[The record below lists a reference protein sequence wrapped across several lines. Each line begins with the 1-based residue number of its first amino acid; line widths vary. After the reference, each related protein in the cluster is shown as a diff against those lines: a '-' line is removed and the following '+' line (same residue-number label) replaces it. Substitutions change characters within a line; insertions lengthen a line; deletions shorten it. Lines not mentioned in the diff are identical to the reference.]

1 MPDAA
6 TKAYTRLD
14 EARTKPLD
22 SAILRR
28 MWQHLRPHRKQVMI
42 NMVIAVAIVAMEL
55 VPPPLARHI
64 IDVDVFQNRS
74 PTGLARSLV
83 VLLGSILAI
92 WGLWRI
98 FIWRVTSVGERV
110 ICELRADIFS
120 HLQRLSMSYF
130 DRTKVGRIIARGT
143 HDLQAMRH
151 TMVWAVPRLV
161 QMSMTLIGAM
171 VMMAW
176 ADVRLFAALVFMVPG
191 LWLTNH
197 LFRQRVSEAWRD
209 VREWTS
215 RITANVAEN
224 ISGIRVVQ
232 AFTRENTN
240 LAAFNELQDHAVASH
255 MRAARIFG
263 VYLPTIELIGAF
275 GKGIILLYGGWLV
288 SRGETGIGT
297 LVMFLMC
304 YDMFFEPIRQ
314 LGEIHH
320 NALHAMAGGERIY
333 ALLDTKPKIVDQPGA
348 AEMPIAQGLVEF
360 DHVTFSYVPGTVVLH
375 DVSFEVR
382 AGQTVAL
389 VGPTGAGKS
398 SIVNLICRFYEPQSG
413 YIRVDGADIRSV
425 TIDSLRRNIGF
436 VQQEN
441 FLFAGTISDN
451 IRYGRLDA
459 SDQEIVDAAKALGC
473 HDVFDAMS
481 NGYQTPVGERGEAI
495 SLGQRQLICFTRA
508 MVADP
513 AILILDEATSAV
525 DSETEMR
532 IQQALRQLLSGR
544 TSFVV
549 AHRLSTIRDADLA
562 LVIDD
567 GRIVERGTHNEL
579 LKLDGQY
586 RRLYEEFVRA

>member
-1 MPDAA
+1 
-6 TKAYTRLD
+6 
-14 EARTKPLD
+14 
-22 SAILRR
+22 
-28 MWQHLRPHRKQVMI
+28 
-42 NMVIAVAIVAMEL
+42 MEL
-55 VPPPLARHI
+55 VPPPLTRHI

-83 VLLGSILAI
+83 VLLSSILAI

-98 FIWRVTSVGERV
+98 YIWRVTSVGERV
-110 ICELRADIFS
+110 ICELRADIFK

-143 HDLQAMRH
+143 HDLQAMRQ
-151 TMVWAVPRLV
+151 TMVWSLPRLV
-161 QMSMTLIGAM
+161 QMAMTLIGAM

-176 ADVRLFAALVFMVPG
+176 ADVRLFSALVFMVPG

-197 LFRQRVSEAWRD
+197 LFRRQVSQAWRD

-215 RITANVAEN
+215 RVTANVAEN

-232 AFTRENTN
+232 AFTREDTN
-240 LAAFNELQDHAVASH
+240 LVVFNELQDNAVASH

-275 GKGIILLYGGWLV
+275 GKSIILLYGGWLV
-288 SRGETGIGT
+288 AGGKTGIGT

-304 YDMFFEPIRQ
+304 YDMFFAPIRQ

-333 ALLDTKPKIVDQPGA
+333 ALLDTKPKIVDQSGA
-348 AEMPIAQGLVEF
+348 TEMATAQGLVEF
-360 DHVTFSYVPGTVVLH
+360 DHVTFSYKPGTIVLH
-375 DVSFEVR
+375 DVSFEAQ

-413 YIRVDGADIRSV
+413 YIRVDGIDIRSV

-441 FLFAGTISDN
+441 FLFAGTIFDN

-459 SDQEIVDAAKALGC
+459 TDDEISEAAKALGC
-473 HDVFDAMS
+473 HDVFVAMS
-481 NGYQTPVGERGEAI
+481 DGYQTPVGERGEAI

-508 MVADP
+508 MLADP

-525 DSETEMR
+525 DSETEMQ
-532 IQQALRQLLSGR
+532 IQQALRQLLIGR

-567 GRIVERGTHNEL
+567 GRVVEQGTHTDLLEL
-579 LKLDGQY
+579 NGQY

>member
-74 PTGLARSLV
+74 PTGLARSLA

-98 FIWRVTSVGERV
+98 FIWRVTSIGERV
-110 ICELRADIFS
+110 ICELRADIFG

-151 TMVWAVPRLV
+151 TMVWSVPRLV
-161 QMSMTLIGAM
+161 QMIMTLIGAM
-171 VMMAW
+171 AMMAW

-348 AEMPIAQGLVEF
+348 AEMPTAQGLVEF

-375 DVSFEVR
+375 DVSFEAR

-441 FLFAGTISDN
+441 FLFAGTIFDN

-459 SDQEIVDAAKALGC
+459 SDEEIVDAAKALGC

-481 NGYQTPVGERGEAI
+481 DGYQTPVGERGEAI

-549 AHRLSTIRDADLA
+549 AHRLSTIRDADVA

-567 GRIVERGTHNEL
+567 GRIVERGTHSEL

>member
-74 PTGLARSLV
+74 PTGLARSLA

-110 ICELRADIFS
+110 ICELRADIFG

-151 TMVWAVPRLV
+151 TMVWSVPRLV
-161 QMSMTLIGAM
+161 QMTMTLIGAM
-171 VMMAW
+171 AMMAW

-348 AEMPIAQGLVEF
+348 AEMPTAQGLVEF

-375 DVSFEVR
+375 DVSFEAR

-441 FLFAGTISDN
+441 FLFAGTIFDN

-459 SDQEIVDAAKALGC
+459 SDEEIVEAAKALGC

-481 NGYQTPVGERGEAI
+481 DGYQTPVGERGEAI

-567 GRIVERGTHNEL
+567 GRVVERGTHSEL

>member
-74 PTGLARSLV
+74 PTGLARSLA

-110 ICELRADIFS
+110 ICELRADIFG

-151 TMVWAVPRLV
+151 TMVWSVPRLV

-171 VMMAW
+171 AMMAW

-191 LWLTNH
+191 LWLTNY

-348 AEMPIAQGLVEF
+348 AEMPTAQGLVEF

-375 DVSFEVR
+375 DVSFEAR

-441 FLFAGTISDN
+441 FLFAGTIFDN

-459 SDQEIVDAAKALGC
+459 SDEEIVEAAKALGC

-481 NGYQTPVGERGEAI
+481 DGYQTPVGERGEAI

-532 IQQALRQLLSGR
+532 IQQALRQLLTGR

-567 GRIVERGTHNEL
+567 GRVVERGTHSEL

>member
-22 SAILRR
+22 STILRR
-28 MWQHLRPHRKQVMI
+28 MWQQLRPHRKQVMI

-151 TMVWAVPRLV
+151 TMVWSLPRLV

-240 LAAFNELQDHAVASH
+240 LTAFNELQDHAVASH

-288 SRGETGIGT
+288 SRAETGIGT

-333 ALLDTKPKIVDQPGA
+333 ALLDTKPKIIDQPGA
-348 AEMPIAQGLVEF
+348 AEMPTAQGLVEF
-360 DHVTFSYVPGTVVLH
+360 DHVTFSYVPDTVVLH
-375 DVSFEVR
+375 DVSFEAR

-413 YIRVDGADIRSV
+413 YIRVDGTDIRSV

-441 FLFAGTISDN
+441 FLFAGTIFDN
-451 IRYGRLDA
+451 IRYGRLDTT
-459 SDQEIVDAAKALGC
+459 DEEIIDAAKALGC

-481 NGYQTPVGERGEAI
+481 DGYQTPVGERGEAI

-532 IQQALRQLLSGR
+532 IQQALRQLLTGR

-567 GRIVERGTHNEL
+567 GRVVERGTHSEL
-579 LKLDGQY
+579 LKLNGQY

>member
-459 SDQEIVDAAKALGC
+459 NDQEIVDAAKALGC